1 MDKSPNSFPNFDGV
15 GLKASFGMTRSPALS
30 WCSMCEGLILVNDPG
45 NLILLWM
52 EIQGF

>member
-30 WCSMCEGLILVNDPG
+30 CCSMCEGLILVNNAG
-45 NLILLWM
+45 NLILLWT
-52 EIQGF
+52 EIQDF